1 MANIN
6 TDMLKEKLYPVV
18 SALFGISETLVD
30 VSKSHISAEHAIDK
44 IRSYIRDTDVI
55 CSRYRLDKVLD
66 ECTEIENDSI
76 SRSEAIRNLMLQP
89 KLTKSVVRRVLAQT
103 KENDVEKKILRY
115 VVFDEELEVRGSWT
129 NITFEQYFT
138 EEGAAMEALKG
149 HDRMLRYVSENGR
162 TFREYYNKDSGEW
175 D

>member
-6 TDMLKEKLYPVV
+6 TDMLKEKLNPVV

-30 VSKSHISAEHAIDK
+30 VSKCHISAEHAIDK
-44 IRSYIRDTDVI
+44 IRSYMRQTDVI

-76 SRSEAIRNLMLQP
+76 SRSEAISNLMKQP

-103 KENDVEKKILRY
+103 NENDASDI
-115 VVFDEELEVRGSWT
+115 VRCKDCKHYGCEQEPCHGKT
-129 NITFEQYFT
+129 VRFCKLHKGLALIHKETFCSYGERR
-138 EEGAAMEALKG
+138 A
-149 HDRMLRYVSENGR
+149 DDGR
-162 TFREYYNKDSGEW
+162 SKVD
-175 D
+175 